1 MILTKESAL
10 KTESKVSLRD
20 KVINEII
27 NLILVMDISELNGWE
42 DIEFGKIDSLK
53 NNSSI
58 STEELIILQE
68 ILENKYEEMLYQ
80 MYLEEYYLQ

>member
-10 KTESKVSLRD
+10 KTESKVNLRD

>member
-20 KVINEII
+20 KIINEII